1 MLDLATIDQTLMT
14 ARPPKE
20 GKNILTPIC
29 RMSFPNILVA
39 VPKNRKK
46 PDSPKVYQLSIL
58 IPPTC
63 DISLLKTA
71 AGDCAKAKWGADK
84 VKELKIKNPFLKA
97 EEFKREGYLPGWILM
112 RLSSKTKPTVLAT
125 VNGSRIKLTEDNGD
139 EVYPGRWCT
148 VSVNPFPYDEEGNK
162 GISFGLNNVML
173 LNHDDSI
180 GGRAKAEDEF
190 EGDFGTADATTSDDL
205 FA

>member
-1 MLDLATIDQTLMT
+1 MLDLSTIDPVLMS

-20 GKNILTPIC
+20 GKNVLTPIC

-46 PDSPKVYQLSIL
+46 LDSPKVYQLSIL

-63 DISLLKTA
+63 DITLLKQA
-71 AGDCAKAKWGADK
+71 ANDCAIAKWGADK
-84 VKELKIKNPFLKA
+84 VKAMKIKNPFLKA
-97 EEFKREGYLPGWILM
+97 EEYKREGYLPGWILM
-112 RLSSKTKPTVLAT
+112 RLSSKAKPSVLAT
-125 VNGSRIKLTEDNGD
+125 IDGAQVRLTEDNGD

-148 VSVNPFPYDEEGNK
+148 VSINPFTFDEEGNK
-162 GISFGLNNVML
+162 GVSFGLNNVKL
-173 LNHDDSI
+173 LNHDESI

-190 EGDFGTADATTSDDL
+190 EDTGTGSAASSDDL